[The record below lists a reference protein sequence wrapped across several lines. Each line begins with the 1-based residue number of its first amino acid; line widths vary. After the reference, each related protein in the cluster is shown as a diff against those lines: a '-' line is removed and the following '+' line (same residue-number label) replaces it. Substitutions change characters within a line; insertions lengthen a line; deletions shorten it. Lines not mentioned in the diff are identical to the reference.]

1 MKLFRTNGLNIMDKD
16 NNAIKLFISFMM
28 NNKNLTPKQRKLRDE
43 LLARDYRLLANE
55 EDTTQREQLDTAETH
70 EVPGNES
77 LQGTEYNSPAML
89 HDFLYGFNQDPFLK
103 YTSHLI
109 DSQETIDEIN
119 AACKTTQYDFV
130 KHAALLE
137 HRLKDLIK
145 KLEIKYPEVWKSF
158 MVARAIHYV
167 YGGKGTGSTWG
178 LDKVESNWH
187 DASIMAWAQQNPGI
201 IPNPGKNIVK
211 LQKSIGYKLAKP
223 FRSSITG
230 KRVSTFSD
238 LVFYYKSLFH
248 IRLDNSLRMLIETK
262 NRKMQREDGMYAQ
275 ITFKEDKFNEN
286 MELFTDVDKL
296 LTAYGRIIRIC
307 CKKQRKDLGEHPE
320 IELAFYEEN
329 GKTLFTVHHKNSI
342 YGKPPSSA
350 SRIGDDLGLL
360 VNRNINGICN
370 LYIEADFG
378 SEQYFRVDLWS
389 PTGGRRQKIDKV
401 SGVKYI
407 LEF

>member
-1 MKLFRTNGLNIMDKD
+1 
-16 NNAIKLFISFMM
+16 
-28 NNKNLTPKQRKLRDE
+28 
-43 LLARDYRLLANE
+43 
-55 EDTTQREQLDTAETH
+55 
-70 EVPGNES
+70 
-77 LQGTEYNSPAML
+77 
-89 HDFLYGFNQDPFLK
+89 
-103 YTSHLI
+103 
-109 DSQETIDEIN
+109 
-119 AACKTTQYDFV
+119 
-130 KHAALLE
+130 
-137 HRLKDLIK
+137 
-145 KLEIKYPEVWKSF
+145 
-158 MVARAIHYV
+158 
-167 YGGKGTGSTWG
+167 
-178 LDKVESNWH
+178 
-187 DASIMAWAQQNPGI
+187 
-201 IPNPGKNIVK
+201 
-211 LQKSIGYKLAKP
+211 
-223 FRSSITG
+223 
-230 KRVSTFSD
+230 
-238 LVFYYKSLFH
+238 
-248 IRLDNSLRMLIETK
+248 
-262 NRKMQREDGMYAQ
+262 MYAQ

-378 SEQYFRVDLWS
+378 REQYFRVDLWS